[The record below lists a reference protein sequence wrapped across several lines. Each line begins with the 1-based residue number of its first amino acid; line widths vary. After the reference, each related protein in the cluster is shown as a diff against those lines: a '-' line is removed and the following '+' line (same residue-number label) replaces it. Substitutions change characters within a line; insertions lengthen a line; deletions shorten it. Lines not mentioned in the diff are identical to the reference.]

1 MFTIDHFL
9 FGENAIVQIQ
19 IDLLLAIILVA

>member
-9 FGENAIVQIQ
+9 FDEAAAVKIQ
-19 IDLLLAIILVA
+19 IDLLLAIFLVA